1 MFKKFVV
8 LATGLA
14 LAVGAGSAR
23 ADQIST
29 NITLPNVATGLGNV
43 SGVGGVAAP
52 ITSGLSYTTT
62 TQPLTVPNG
71 AVYATGATLLQGYT
85 LVSGA
90 GGGVGTIPNT
100 TDQIVLTYA
109 IQGVQAPGGS
119 GLSANITKGVV
130 AVYDTGSAGTNRFS
144 PTNPATWTSANLLY
158 VGTLLVPAGTTTV
171 GTNPQGLPGSATAA
185 SGQNV
190 AAFNTSTTNAVAGN
204 FVAINTA
211 INSLFQTPFPFS
223 GFQANIA
230 EVNAQGTTS
239 PGDAALDANFA
250 KIAALAPVG
259 FSSLAPFST
268 TNFTNTYNQNNPLG
282 TGDTIQEV
290 GFNIYPIVL
299 PSITPPVPE
308 PASMLLW
315 GLGAVGFGA
324 WVRRRRAKK
333 LAA

>member
-1 MFKKFVV
+1 
-8 LATGLA
+8 
-14 LAVGAGSAR
+14 
-23 ADQIST
+23 
-29 NITLPNVATGLGNV
+29 
-43 SGVGGVAAP
+43 
-52 ITSGLSYTTT
+52 
-62 TQPLTVPNG
+62 
-71 AVYATGATLLQGYT
+71 
-85 LVSGA
+85 
-90 GGGVGTIPNT
+90 
-100 TDQIVLTYA
+100 
-109 IQGVQAPGGS
+109 
-119 GLSANITKGVV
+119 LSANITKGVV

-158 VGTLLVPAGTTTV
+158 VGTLLVPAGQTTV
-171 GTNPQGLPGSATAA
+171 GVNPQGLPGSATAA
-185 SGQNV
+185 AGQNV
-190 AAFNTSTTNAVAGN
+190 AAFNTSTSNATAGN
-204 FVAINTA
+204 FVAVNTA
-211 INSLFQTPFPFS
+211 INSLFKTPFPFD

-259 FSSLAPFST
+259 FGTLAPFST
-268 TNFTNTYNQNNPLG
+268 TNFTTNYNLGTPLG

-290 GFNIYPIVL
+290 GFNIYPVNI
-299 PSITPPVPE
+299 PATPPPPPVPE